1 MADTLLKKILTTLGS
16 VVAIISLGFVGLQLS
31 QNWDKVAAYQFT
43 FVSLAVLL
51 LGAIAYAGACFFL
64 SSAWYKILSS
74 ISSHSLSVKSLRS
87 IYARSQIAKYI
98 PGNVMHIASRHMM
111 LNRLGVSHKPLAV
124 ASLAEMIGLVS
135 ASVTFAIIGSA
146 LFDVWGENFKPQLIY
161 KGLAVFAILLV
172 LIPFIRVA
180 CLKFIPAS
188 YALLKTP
195 RIQWAL
201 FRAYL
206 EYLLFFALAGAIL
219 VALVFQLDGYVSA
232 NNVFAIIASF
242 AISWLAGFITPG
254 APSGIGIRETILVVS
269 LDKILLAGNGALI
282 AILFR
287 LVTVSGDVLFF
298 IIAGGRK

>member
-1 MADTLLKKILTTLGS
+1 M
-16 VVAIISLGFVGLQLS
+16 AIISLGFVGVQLS
-31 QNWDKVAAYQFT
+31 ENWDKVGAYQFT
-43 FVSLAVLL
+43 FASLAGLL
-51 LGAIAYAGACFFL
+51 LGAVVYAGACFFL
-64 SSAWYKILSS
+64 SSAWYQILSA
-74 ISSHSLSVKSLRS
+74 ISSHSLSVKLLRS

-98 PGNVMHIASRHMM
+98 PGNVMHIASRHIM
-111 LNRLGVSHKPLAV
+111 LNRLGISHKPLAV

-135 ASVTFAIIGSA
+135 AAVTFAIIGGT
-146 LFDVWGENFKPQLIY
+146 LYDLWGEYLKPQLLYI
-161 KGLAVFAILLV
+161 GLAVIAMLLV
-172 LIPFIRVA
+172 LLPLIRIA
-180 CLKFIPAS
+180 CLKYIPAS
-188 YALLKTP
+188 HDLLKKP
-195 RIQWAL
+195 RLQGAL

-219 VALVFQLDGYVSA
+219 VALVFQLDGYVSS
-232 NNVFAIIASF
+232 NSVFAILASF

-287 LVTVSGDVLFF
+287 FMTVSGDVLFF